1 MVAAVASDS
10 SFDVSWVL
18 DGRDGSRGPGA
29 TIMPPASD
37 LGSGRLGLRS
47 FSLTNSSTVR
57 LTQRHKSRR
66 AKEANSGAAVS
77 LRPAWG
83 SNGAYDLFGNWQVS
97 LRGLFPCCS
106 DD

>member
-47 FSLTNSSTVR
+47 FSLTNCLTNTTTQKPPRQRSELRRGGKFTSR
-57 LTQRHKSRR
+57 LGVK
-66 AKEANSGAAVS
+66 
-77 LRPAWG
+77 
-83 SNGAYDLFGNWQVS
+83 
-97 LRGLFPCCS
+97 RGM
-106 DD
+106 